1 LSGHASAVS
10 LSAVAAADSAYPLHL
25 IPSITANMRD
35 GRHANQPWLQE
46 SPDPLTTIVWDSW
59 VEMHPKK
66 AKELGLVEGDIVE
79 VASRNGSLKAQLY
92 IFPGIHPD
100 AVSIPLGYGHEA
112 MGRYA
117 KGIGA
122 NAFKLLDVVV
132 GQETGELALHETRVK
147 ISKTGKR
154 VIVVKDEGAAGGMQ
168 MHKKIAVRVS
178 TDNVKLSGE
187 V

>member
-1 LSGHASAVS
+1 
-10 LSAVAAADSAYPLHL
+10 
-25 IPSITANMRD
+25 
-35 GRHANQPWLQE
+35 
-46 SPDPLTTIVWDSW
+46 
-59 VEMHPKK
+59 
-66 AKELGLVEGDIVE
+66 
-79 VASRNGSLKAQLY
+79 
-92 IFPGIHPD
+92 
-100 AVSIPLGYGHEA
+100 
-112 MGRYA
+112 
-117 KGIGA
+117 
-122 NAFKLLDVVV
+122 LLDVVV